1 MELIPY
7 HSTGITF
14 PTFLSKTQ
22 LEYLLPR
29 FKNSIDFIVKYK
41 PKLFI
46 FNGSPW
52 YILLIKNNIIKTF
65 DKVLLTKKFN
75 LYFFII
81 KDIPCVL
88 FDKFFQRH
96 FWGIT
101 NEDRKNSIPNLVY
114 KKYPNLFSN

>member
-14 PTFLSKTQ
+14 PSFLSKAQ

-29 FKNSIDFIVKYK
+29 FKNSIDFIINYK

-52 YILLIKNNIIKTF
+52 DTLVLKNNVIKP
-65 DKVLLTKKFN
+65 LTNF
-75 LYFFII
+75 
-81 KDIPCVL
+81 P
-88 FDKFFQRH
+88 
-96 FWGIT
+96 
-101 NEDRKNSIPNLVY
+101 
-114 KKYPNLFSN
+114 